1 MRGAVSHPFLQG
13 LGQLGCFLPQ
23 DGSEGP
29 ALGLRAE
36 NQAPLHS
43 MTGREGSVS
52 EVGAT
57 DWPSKLKP
65 SEVELPPPCPSGQ
78 GPGLVSPDHT
88 WDPWPIG
95 CAHAGASLPQTW
107 ALAQNSPTFPLSS
120 RDHPDNHI
128 LEHSSLFLHVSYKM
142 EQILYRLFGSQPFF
156 SLRWRWSEPGRA
168 LRGAQRSDLCP
179 PASCSLSPGL
189 EIIFLHWEAAAWPEQ

>member
-88 WDPWPIG
+88 WDPWPMG

-107 ALAQNSPTFPLSS
+107 ALAQNSPTFHSLAVT
-120 RDHPDNHI
+120 I
-128 LEHSSLFLHVSYKM
+128 LIITSWSTLRYFYMFLTKWNKYCIGFLVPSLF
-142 EQILYRLFGSQPFF
+142 
-156 SLRWRWSEPGRA
+156 
-168 LRGAQRSDLCP
+168 
-179 PASCSLSPGL
+179 
-189 EIIFLHWEAAAWPEQ
+189 FL